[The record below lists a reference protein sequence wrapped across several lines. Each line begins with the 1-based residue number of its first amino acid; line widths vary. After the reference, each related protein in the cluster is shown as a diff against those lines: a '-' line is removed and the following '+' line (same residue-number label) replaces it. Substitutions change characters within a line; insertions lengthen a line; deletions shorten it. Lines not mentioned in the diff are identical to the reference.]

1 MLTSKRTEEILNN
14 FFKEL
19 IKQSRANLTRQ
30 KKNASKDLY
39 NNIEYDVK
47 VNPNSIETYFG
58 WPIDKGGKY
67 ADFIDKGVKGVD
79 SGRSLAG
86 YRYTTKR
93 PPVREIKKW
102 MRVKPV
108 KARDRSTGR
117 FITQEQGAYLIANAI
132 FKRGLTPT
140 QFYSKPFERLYL
152 KLPDE
157 LIEAYGDDLDDFLNF
172 ELNDNG

>member
-1 MLTSKRTEEILNN
+1 MLTTKNTEDILNK

-19 IKQSRANLTRQ
+19 IKQSRSNLTRQ

-39 NNIEYDVK
+39 NSLDYNVK
-47 VNPNSIETYFG
+47 VNPNSIESNFVMEDYG
-58 WPIDKGGKY
+58 E
-67 ADFIDKGVKGVD
+67 FIDKGVKGVD

-86 YRYTTKR
+86 YKYTTKR

>member
-1 MLTSKRTEEILNN
+1 MLTAKNTEEILNK

-19 IKQSRANLTRQ
+19 IKQSRSNLTRQ

-39 NNIEYDVK
+39 NSLDYNVK
-47 VNPNSIETYFG
+47 VNPNSIESDFTMEDYG
-58 WPIDKGGKY
+58 
-67 ADFIDKGVKGVD
+67 DFIDKGVKGVE
-79 SGRSLAG
+79 SGKSLAG

-102 MRVKPV
+102 MKIKPV
-108 KARDRSTGR
+108 KARSRSTGR

-152 KLPDE
+152 KLPQE
-157 LIEAYGDDLDDFLNF
+157 LIEAYGDDLDDFLNAQF
-172 ELNDNG
+172 ED

>member
-1 MLTSKRTEEILNN
+1 MLTAKNTEEILNK

-19 IKQSRANLTRQ
+19 IKQSRSNLTRQ

-39 NNIEYDVK
+39 NSLDYNVK
-47 VNPNSIETYFG
+47 VNPNSIESDFTMEDYG
-58 WPIDKGGKY
+58 
-67 ADFIDKGVKGVD
+67 DFIDKGVKGVE
-79 SGRSLAG
+79 SGKSLAG

-102 MRVKPV
+102 MKIKPV
-108 KARDRSTGR
+108 KARSKSTGR

-152 KLPDE
+152 KLPQE
-157 LIEAYGDDLDDFLNF
+157 LIEAYGDDLDDFLNAQF
-172 ELNDNG
+172 ED

>member
-1 MLTSKRTEEILNN
+1 MLTAKNTEEILNK

-19 IKQSRANLTRQ
+19 IKQSRSNLTRQ

-39 NNIEYDVK
+39 NSLDYNVK
-47 VNPNSIETYFG
+47 VNPNSIESDFTMEDYG
-58 WPIDKGGKY
+58 
-67 ADFIDKGVKGVD
+67 DFIDKGVKGVE
-79 SGRSLAG
+79 SGKSLAG
-86 YRYTTKR
+86 YRYKTKR

-102 MRVKPV
+102 MKIKPV
-108 KARDRSTGR
+108 KARSKSTGR

-152 KLPDE
+152 KLPQE
-157 LIEAYGDDLDDFLNF
+157 LIEAYGDDLDDFLNAQF
-172 ELNDNG
+172 ED